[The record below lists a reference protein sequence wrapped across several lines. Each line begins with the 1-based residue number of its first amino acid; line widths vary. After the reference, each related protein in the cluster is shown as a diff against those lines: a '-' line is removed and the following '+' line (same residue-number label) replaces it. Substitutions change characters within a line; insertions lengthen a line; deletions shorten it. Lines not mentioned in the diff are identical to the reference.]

1 MVLNCFKNYGA
12 GHGGQDW
19 LIIKSL
25 TDSKNAQ
32 NGFNA
37 ANMTQKRQYWVCIIL
52 SMLARKGLM
61 MCGVPT

>member
-19 LIIKSL
+19 LILKSL

-52 SMLARKGLM
+52 SM
-61 MCGVPT
+61 